1 MDKLSFSLL
10 KKLYR
15 KKYLPYR
22 KFGRIYDKNIYPEQN
37 EYVGSLLSKGY
48 IKSKDLDNLFY
59 GKISHP
65 NAIFEITLKGRE
77 YVEQRS
83 LDNFRFWLPLSLSFG
98 LSLAALIVSII
109 SLAIALP

>member
-22 KFGRIYDKNIYPEQN
+22 KFGRICPEQN